1 VRRNVRIHFPWNLE
15 IGDFCWIGDSVEFI
29 NHAKVKIGNN
39 VCISQ
44 GSVLCSSSH
53 DFMSLDL
60 SYKHKKIDIQDG
72 VWIAL
77 GVLILPGVEIGE
89 GSVVSAG
96 EILRS
101 SLPNQVLFKN
111 GKTEKIKYE

>member
-1 VRRNVRIHFPWNLE
+1 LE
-15 IGDFCWIGDSVEFI
+15 IGDFSWIGESVEVI

-44 GSVLCSSSH
+44 GSILCSSSH
-53 DFMSLDL
+53 DFTSLDL
-60 SYKHKKIDIQDG
+60 RYKHKKIEIQDG

-101 SLPNQVLFKN
+101 SLPNQVIFKN
-111 GKTEKIKYE
+111 WKIEKSKYE